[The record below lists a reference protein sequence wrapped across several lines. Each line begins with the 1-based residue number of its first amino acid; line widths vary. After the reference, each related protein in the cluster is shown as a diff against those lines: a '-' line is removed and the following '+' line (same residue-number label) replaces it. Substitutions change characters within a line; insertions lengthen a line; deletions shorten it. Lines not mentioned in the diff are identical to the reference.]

1 MKSCV
6 CISLITRVPVLEK
19 AASLMIFSR
28 ALVPL
33 RGPLGLREGQGF
45 PVLTQ
50 EGRGVGEAE
59 RQAPGP
65 LLLPFPRSTLRWKAA
80 LWPQGSVSIP
90 EFQHPVPASGEQV
103 LFVWGCRGG
112 AGGSEPEPMFVAV
125 FAGADPTEGNELP
138 TPPPPVSLLPSLGP
152 GKPRPADGLC
162 QRLGSQAWLSEKASQ
177 QGLCMRGKSAQITPR
192 FRPELRR

>member
-1 MKSCV
+1 MKDPGQVKSCV

-103 LFVWGCRGG
+103 LFVWGWGG
-112 AGGSEPEPMFVAV
+112 VLVGQSQSLCLGQTPQREMNSPPHCPRSACC
-125 FAGADPTEGNELP
+125 LP
-138 TPPPPVSLLPSLGP
+138 WGLESPGQQTASVS
-152 GKPRPADGLC
+152 A
-162 QRLGSQAWLSEKASQ
+162 
-177 QGLCMRGKSAQITPR
+177 
-192 FRPELRR
+192 